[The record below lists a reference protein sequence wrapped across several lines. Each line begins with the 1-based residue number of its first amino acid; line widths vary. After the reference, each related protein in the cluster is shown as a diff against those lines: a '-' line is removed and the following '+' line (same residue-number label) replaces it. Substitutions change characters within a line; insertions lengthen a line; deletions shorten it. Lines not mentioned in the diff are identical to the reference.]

1 MGFHAVAT
9 GFVLK
14 NGFTDIVFKS
24 IRNKETNKVYEG
36 KELEEI
42 IAEIYEENDIC
53 YLHEILELEE
63 EYEFVL
69 QSDILFLKEK
79 QHVVYA
85 KNPKIIIGRPMC
97 CDEMIY
103 ISCVGDDVGGG
114 DDEEF
119 EDQDILD
126 FLEWKNILVQQGR
139 MENAKFS
146 CIGNCCS

>member
-14 NGFTDIVFKS
+14 KGYIDVVFKS
-24 IRNKETNKVYEG
+24 IKDKKNDKVYEG
-36 KELEEI
+36 EKLHEYF
-42 IAEIYEENDIC
+42 ADFCEENDIC
-53 YLHEILELEE
+53 DLYQIFELED
-63 EYEFVL
+63 YEFVL
-69 QSDILFLKEK
+69 HSDILFLKEK
-79 QHVVYA
+79 CRVVYA
-85 KNPKIIIGRPMC
+85 KNPKIIIGCPMC

-103 ISCVGDDVGGG
+103 ISCVGDDIGGG